1 MWSNHSCQ
9 VWLITVAMCD
19 YLVVRH
25 ADAALPHHGRTSR
38 RRLRGSSSFRLSS
51 YADRLSFRA
60 VCHQWRI
67 AAQQQRP
74 VLPPA
79 LPWLH
84 QRMDTYQ
91 SLPDGK
97 VHRFAVPRAPCN
109 SSGRDAFDGMLC
121 NFGSWVLYEHHHDED
136 HTYRRRCLLR
146 NPFSGATIHIPW
158 RSIDGRERPL
168 MEFIFKLIVCSS
180 ELVAALVFAPSG
192 VAFFRPGAGF
202 SWSFSPAD
210 DSYTTYKDIAFFHG
224 NLYALNGRGGLFLH
238 HHDSGGQVEHVIK
251 TPPPATKFSEL
262 PDDCRSFIQHLV
274 VSSSSGKLLMVRWGI
289 DPPNYGVK
297 KTAIDHGIR
306 LDVFEADFEKKQ
318 WSEVKDLGDQVPSPC
333 GDPRY
338 GLVLDELEDVE
349 GGRARRGVGVEFFR
363 NTLQFLSFQRTQ
375 QTSMSTLTQELGH
388 VHGSSKMFTIR
399 LKFPSDVVLDI
410 LKEQHLLQLDPK
422 AHKLNN
428 VIDCDISGRVDLVH
442 PSMVPQCIPHQPL
455 LPLGG
460 HINEWGD
467 ILRPLPLQPRR
478 FLELCLATITNGNNS
493 RS

>member
-1 MWSNHSCQ
+1 MIDPQIISRSVFKLLC
-9 VWLITVAMCD
+9 
-19 YLVVRH
+19 
-25 ADAALPHHGRTSR
+25 ADRIMGACFTKAR
-38 RRLRGSSSFRLSS
+38 RRSPSSPWPDLPPKVAGLILCRLSS

-318 WSEVKDLGDQVPSPC
+318 WSEVKDLGDQVLFVGRTGSRSIC
-333 GDPRY
+333 SSHYDERFRGNRVFIL
-338 GLVLDELEDVE
+338 GLEW
-349 GGRARRGVGVEFFR
+349 
-363 NTLQFLSFQRTQ
+363 N
-375 QTSMSTLTQELGH
+375 QTANH
-388 VHGSSKMFTIR
+388 AHGSSMYNYNHVT
-399 LKFPSDVVLDI
+399 PSYLVYDVKSGDRKSVGR
-410 LKEQHLLQLDPK
+410 ERVSQL
-422 AHKLNN
+422 
-428 VIDCDISGRVDLVH
+428 V
-442 PSMVPQCIPHQPL
+442 
-455 LPLGG
+455 
-460 HINEWGD
+460 
-467 ILRPLPLQPRR
+467 
-478 FLELCLATITNGNNS
+478 
-493 RS
+493 